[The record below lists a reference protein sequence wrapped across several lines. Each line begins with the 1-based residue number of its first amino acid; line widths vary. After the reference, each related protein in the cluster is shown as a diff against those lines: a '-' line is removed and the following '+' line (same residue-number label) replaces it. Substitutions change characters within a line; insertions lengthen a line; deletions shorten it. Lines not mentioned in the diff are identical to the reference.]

1 MNNLLS
7 NSSIFAATESTVK
20 SANIPGLTWVLSIAL
35 VGFVCYVGWNILK
48 KAAKGQASSA
58 KRDVIGL
65 IFGLGIIIWFLG
77 AKGYEDIGAIVSTI
91 LDWLTGI
98 ARNSTDGVTQS

>member
-7 NSSIFAATESTVK
+7 NSNIFAAETAVK

-77 AKGYEDIGAIVSTI
+77 AKGYEDVGAIVSTI
-91 LDWLTGI
+91 LDWIVGI
-98 ARNSTDGVTQS
+98 AGDNTKKISGS